1 MHSLFRYGA
10 AALFAAAVSAG
21 PAFADVVFTDS
32 TFNLANYSAT
42 TFTTDSAISIANS
55 SASNTLQFVTTF
67 NNTST
72 ATEAAQALINTGFGY
87 DPLTQGA
94 ITSIDAS
101 VSKNL
106 SIDYLFTGAA
116 ATNTF
121 HPTILQDGIYYLA
134 SIPGPS
140 LAAGPGSTGFNAI
153 AQTGLLATDFLS
165 FNFATGTFGSAN
177 PNFDG
182 DAMEFGLTQISS
194 ITSFSSDTPGH
205 LTTQYQ
211 NLDLDIHALAVP
223 EPSTIALFGAG
234 LLGLGLFYRRKTA

>member
-1 MHSLFRYGA
+1 MHSLLRYSA

-32 TFNLANYSAT
+32 TFNLANYSPSP
-42 TFTTDSAISIANS
+42 TFTTSSAISIGYS

-72 ATEAAQALINTGFGY
+72 PTEAAQALINTGFGY

-101 VSKNL
+101 VMKNL
-106 SIDYLFTGAA
+106 TIDYLFTGSA

-153 AQTGLLATDFLS
+153 AQSGLKATDFLS
-165 FNFATGTFGSAN
+165 FDFATGTFGTAN

-182 DAMEFGLTQISS
+182 DTMDFGLTQISS

-211 NLDLDIHALAVP
+211 NMDLDIHSVP
-223 EPSTIALFGAG
+223 EPSTIALFGAT
-234 LLGLGLFYRRKTA
+234 LLGLGWLHRRKTV